1 MGDVTMWWILAGL
14 LVGAELLSGTLYLL
28 MLALGAA
35 AGGVAAWAGIGLIAQ
50 IVVAACAGGGAA
62 LAWYA
67 RQRQRHR
74 AARPADSDAPPP
86 GLGHL
91 DVGEHVQVS
100 HWHADGTARVH
111 HRGAE
116 WRARLADRQGAPQ
129 TGPHRICAIERNQLV
144 LEKI

>member
-35 AGGVAAWAGIGLIAQ
+35 VGGVAAWLGIGLVAQ
-50 IVVAACAGGGAA
+50 IVVAACAGGAAA

-67 RQRQRHR
+67 RQRHR
-74 AARPADSDAPPP
+74 ATPPADSDAPPP

-91 DVGEHVQVS
+91 DVGEQVQVS

-111 HRGAE
+111 HRGSE
-116 WRARLADRQGAPQ
+116 WRARLADTQGAPQ

>member
-35 AGGVAAWAGIGLIAQ
+35 VGGVAAWLGIGLIAQ
-50 IVVAACAGGGAA
+50 MVVAACAGGAAA

-67 RQRQRHR
+67 RQRHR
-74 AARPADSDAPPP
+74 AARPADSDALPP

-91 DVGEHVQVS
+91 DVGEQVQVS

-111 HRGAE
+111 HRGSE
-116 WRARLADRQGAPQ
+116 WRARLADPQGAPQ
-129 TGPHRICAIERNQLV
+129 TGPHRICAIDRNQLV